1 MSSLSTLI
9 SSGNSLPAIIVPLK
23 PKALIIS
30 YQQLYLDVSSF
41 QAKLAASGVGTQ
53 CAVSIA
59 MLNSYEFMVAFL
71 AISWQR
77 AVAAPLNPAYKEA
90 EFGFYIKDL
99 KSSIVLVPRHAF
111 RQREGVVRAAC
122 KYHVAIAECYWN
134 GHEVVLDLKDRGKL
148 AGIGDQPIQMA
159 KQDDT
164 ALVLHTSGTTGRP
177 KAVNANI
184 HLLKSGSQ
192 TKTWN
197 RCL

>member
-9 SSGNSLPAIIVPLK
+9 SSGNSLPAIIIPTK
-23 PKALIIS
+23 PKALTIS
-30 YQQLYLDVSSF
+30 HQQLYLDVSSF
-41 QAKLAASGVGTQ
+41 QAKLAAVGVGTQ
-53 CAVSIA
+53 CAVSIV

-71 AISWQR
+71 ATSWQR

-90 EFGFYIKDL
+90 EFGFYINDL
-99 KSSIVLVPRHAF
+99 KSSIVLVPQHAF
-111 RQREGVVRAAC
+111 RQREGAVRAAC
-122 KYHVAIAECYWN
+122 KYHAAIAECYWN
-134 GHEVVLDLKDRGKL
+134 GYEVVLDLKDRGKL
-148 AGIGDQPIQMA
+148 AGNGDQPIQLA

-184 HLLKSGSQ
+184 RLLKSGSH
-192 TKTWN
+192 TETWN